1 MNSPPGPLQHSIKE
15 AELTDWQ
22 DIDWTT
28 VIVGPSAQRHDL
40 SNEVVSWTGT
50 TTSEFGN
57 AFSDA
62 LTSSRRDYG
71 GYGLLCLYPVLFV
84 FSDCVRVVPQGTRTL
99 VTRTTG
105 R

>member
-15 AELTDWQ
+15 AELIDWQ
-22 DIDWTT
+22 DIDWTA
-28 VIVGPSAQRHDL
+28 VITGTSAQAHDL

-62 LTSSRRDYG
+62 LTSSRRDCG
-71 GYGLLCLYPVLFV
+71 GYGLLCLYPVLLV
-84 FSDCVRVVPQGTRTL
+84 FNDCVRAVPQGTRTL
-99 VTRTTG
+99 LTRTIG

>member
-15 AELTDWQ
+15 AELIDWQ
-22 DIDWTT
+22 DIDWTA
-28 VIVGPSAQRHDL
+28 VITGTSAQAHDL

-62 LTSSRRDYG
+62 LTSSRRDCG
-71 GYGLLCLYPVLFV
+71 GYGLLCLYPVLLIYN
-84 FSDCVRVVPQGTRTL
+84 DCVRAVSQGT
-99 VTRTTG
+99 
-105 R
+105 